1 MGFLNQT
8 FEQIRDLFASMTPA
22 ARITSALLLGV
33 LVCSMGFLFQGYNDA
48 SEEPL
53 FGGAMLQPA
62 ETNLI
67 ETALGQSGIVVVPRK

>member
-33 LVCSMGFLFQGYNDA
+33 IVCSMGFLFQGYSDA
-48 SEEPL
+48 SE
-53 FGGAMLQPA
+53 
-62 ETNLI
+62 
-67 ETALGQSGIVVVPRK
+67 